1 MTGRFSSRGQ
11 VRVACQVPLQRSP
24 VMLPRHAP
32 APLVPARRPPPL
44 ALDAPTETLTAT
56 APARLTE
63 PDTLPPPAER
73 TRLPMTVKG
82 TLWPELQLPRV
93 VAKTTFQV
101 PS

>member
-1 MTGRFSSRGQ
+1 MDPCVRRATPVSVQ

-24 VMLPRHAP
+24 EMMPRQDP
-32 APLVPARRPPPL
+32 APLLRESWPPPL

-63 PDTLPPPAER
+63 PETLPPPADE

-82 TLWPELQLPRV
+82 TL
-93 VAKTTFQV
+93 
-101 PS
+101 